1 MEHTTPITPPST
13 PPLSTLDVSLAKY
26 ESVSTVEIENK
37 KGWVAYGIDN
47 LYPNYLIELA
57 QNVPVHGA
65 LVSGIAQMVAGIGV
79 ESDNPN
85 ANKFLRAWDINEQ
98 MPFIAFDLK
107 CNGGFYL
114 DVIKP
119 VDQTLAGF
127 KVAKVNHLPFENM
140 RLAFD
145 EESGKVTG
153 AWYSRD
159 WENANKK
166 RNKPCYIPMWDDV
179 KDNVEQSRG
188 IIFTQLPTAGSMYY
202 PKPDYIGG
210 LHYIEMARQIAV
222 YHLNNIQNGLFPSF
236 IIQFNNGQPDA
247 EKAQVM
253 KRDIE
258 RSISGAKNAGKFIM
272 LFNESSQEAAQFE
285 SFPIND
291 ADKQY
296 QFLSEESDKKIF
308 VSHRVTTP
316 LIFGIRDGSG
326 LGSNTDEMT
335 QGLEIMM
342 NKVIAPM
349 RKLITRDLQGLLQ
362 NEGIEASVTFIDESI
377 LDVEE
382 IVDVTSNDTTV
393 ITDAPTTEAVSKAD
407 VSYNGAQISSAIDII
422 AKVKEGILT
431 QEQAIV
437 FLIQFLQLPTEVAS
451 AFFGG
456 GDAVSNLR
464 AYLGEEK
471 KKICCSHAGDKLTAE
486 LEAKFVAHFQ
496 NVGEVIDGEEWDLV
510 DEQPAHDTR
519 EDEEAAVMRWMD
531 AQLAGESSY
540 ANGEKRTSKGLSVDE
555 GADIGLYKIRYQW
568 AGNTSDK
575 TREFCL
581 VMDGIRDQ
589 GLVFRYEDIQEMSDD
604 GVNGQFAPQGQTSYD
619 IFLWK
624 GGVYCHHYF
633 KRLIY
638 FRKREK
644 GKFLPNDGLKNDK
657 RVGNVPFVK
666 KKGFESVKPIDTP
679 TRGSLKYS

>member
-1 MEHTTPITPPST
+1 MEHTTPITPQST
-13 PPLSTLDVSLAKY
+13 PPLSTLDISLAKY

-37 KGWVAYGIDN
+37 RGWVAYGVDN

-65 LVSGIAQMVAGIGV
+65 LVSGIAQMVAGLGV
-79 ESDNPN
+79 ESDNVN
-85 ANKFLRAWDINEQ
+85 ANKFLGVWDINEQ
-98 MPFIAFDLK
+98 LPFIAFDLK
-107 CNGGFYL
+107 CHGGYFL

-119 VDQTLAGF
+119 IDQKLAGF
-127 KVAKVNHLPFENM
+127 KAAKVNHLPFENM

-159 WENANKK
+159 WENPNKK
-166 RNKPCYIPMWDDV
+166 RNKPVFIHLWDDI
-179 KDNVEQSRG
+179 KDNAECARG
-188 IIFTQLPTAGSMYY
+188 VIFTQLPTAGSTYY

-247 EKAQVM
+247 GKAQVM

-272 LFNESSQEAAQFE
+272 LFNESTQEAASFE

-316 LIFGIRDGSG
+316 LIFGIRDSSG
-326 LGSNTDEMT
+326 LGSNTDEMK

-349 RKLITRDLQGLLQ
+349 RKLITRDLKGLLQ
-362 NEGIEASVTFIDESI
+362 NEGIDANISFIEDSP
-377 LDVEE
+377 LG
-382 IVDVTSNDTTV
+382 VDDN
-393 ITDAPTTEAVSKAD
+393 AVL
-407 VSYNGAQISSAIDII
+407 I
-422 AKVKEGILT
+422 A
-431 QEQAIV
+431 
-437 FLIQFLQLPTEVAS
+437 
-451 AFFGG
+451 
-456 GDAVSNLR
+456 
-464 AYLGEEK
+464 EK
-471 KKICCSHAGDKLTAE
+471 KKICCSHEGDKLTVE
-486 LEAKFVAHFQ
+486 LESKLVAHFQ
-496 NVGEVIDGEEWDLV
+496 NVGEEIDGEEWELM

-519 EDEEAAVMRWMD
+519 EDEELAVSKWKE
-531 AQLAGESSY
+531 AQLKAEIEY
-540 ANGEKRTSKGLSVDE
+540 ANGDQKTSPKKEADE
-555 GADIGLYKIRYQW
+555 GGDIGLYKIRYQW
-568 AGNTSDK
+568 AGDSTTK
-575 TREFCL
+575 TRPFCL
-581 VMDGIRDQ
+581 IMDGIRDE
-589 GLVFRYEDIQEMSDD
+589 GLVFRYEDIQAMGDD
-604 GVNGQFAPQGQTSYD
+604 GVNGNFAPEGQSTYD

-624 GGVYCHHYF
+624 GGVYCHHF
-633 KRLIY
+633 WKRQIY

-666 KKGFESVKPIDTP
+666 KKGFESVAPINTP
-679 TRGSLKYS
+679 TRGSLKYA

>member
-1 MEHTTPITPPST
+1 MEHTTPITPIST

-65 LVSGIAQMVAGIGV
+65 LVSGIAQMVAGLGV

-85 ANKFLRAWDINEQ
+85 ANKFLRAWDINQQ

-107 CNGGFYL
+107 CHGGYYL
-114 DVIKP
+114 DVVKP
-119 VDQTLAGF
+119 ISQDLAGF
-127 KVAKVNHLPFENM
+127 KIAKVNHLPFENM

-159 WENANKK
+159 WENASKK
-166 RNKPCYIPMWDDV
+166 RNKPCFIPMWDDI
-179 KDNVEQSRG
+179 KDNAEQSRG

-272 LFNESSQEAAQFE
+272 LFNESSQDAASFE

-326 LGSNTDEMT
+326 LGSNTDEMK

-349 RKLITRDLQGLLQ
+349 RKLITRDLRGLLQ
-362 NEGIEASVTFIDESI
+362 NEGIDATVSFIEDSAI
-377 LDVEE
+377 GIEE
-382 IVDVTSNDTTV
+382 TTTETTV
-393 ITDAPTTEAVSKAD
+393 VTDAPTTEAVSKAD
-407 VSYNGAQISSAIDII
+407 VSYNGAQIASAIDII

-437 FLIQFLQLPTEVAS
+437 FLIQFLQLPTEVAAS
-451 AFFGG
+451 FFTG
-456 GDAVSNLR
+456 GDAVANLR
-464 AYLGEEK
+464 IHLGEEK
-471 KKICCSHAGDKLTAE
+471 KKICCSHEGDKLSVE
-486 LEAKFVAHFQ
+486 LEEKFVAHFQ
-496 NVGEVIDGEEWDLV
+496 NVGEQVDGEEWELV

-519 EDEEAAVMRWMD
+519 EDEEAAVLKWTE
-531 AQLAGESSY
+531 AQLAGEGSY
-540 ANGEKRTSKGLSVDE
+540 AQGTKKSDE
-555 GADIGLYKIRYQW
+555 DRGLYKIRYQW
-568 AGNTSDK
+568 AGDSTTK
-575 TREFCL
+575 TRPFCL
-581 VMDGIRDQ
+581 IMDGIRDQ
-589 GLVFRYEDIQEMSDD
+589 GLVFRYEDIQAMGDD
-604 GVNGQFAPQGQTSYD
+604 GVNGNFAPEGQTSYD

-624 GGVYCHHYF
+624 GGVYCHHF
-633 KRLIY
+633 WKRQIY

>member
-1 MEHTTPITPPST
+1 MEHTTPTIPQST

-65 LVSGIAQMVAGIGV
+65 LVSGIAQMVAGLGV

-85 ANKFLRAWDINEQ
+85 ANKFLRAWDINQQ

-107 CNGGFYL
+107 CHGGYYL
-114 DVIKP
+114 DVVKP
-119 VDQTLAGF
+119 INQDLAGF
-127 KVAKVNHLPFENM
+127 KIAKVNHLPFENM

-159 WENANKK
+159 WENASKK
-166 RNKPCYIPMWDDV
+166 RNKPCFIPMWDDV
-179 KDNVEQSRG
+179 KDNAEQSRG

-326 LGSNTDEMT
+326 LGSNTDEMR

-349 RKLITRDLQGLLQ
+349 RKLITRDLQELLQ
-362 NEGIEASVTFIDESI
+362 NEGIDASVTFIEDSP
-377 LDVEE
+377 LG
-382 IVDVTSNDTTV
+382 VDTN
-393 ITDAPTTEAVSKAD
+393 AVL
-407 VSYNGAQISSAIDII
+407 SA
-422 AKVKEGILT
+422 
-431 QEQAIV
+431 
-437 FLIQFLQLPTEVAS
+437 
-451 AFFGG
+451 
-456 GDAVSNLR
+456 
-464 AYLGEEK
+464 EK
-471 KKICCSHAGDKLTAE
+471 KKICCSHDGDKLTAE
-486 LEAKFVAHFQ
+486 LEAKFVAHFK
-496 NVGEVIDGEEWDLV
+496 NVGEEVDGEEWELV

-531 AQLAGESSY
+531 AQLASEESY
-540 ANGEKRTSKGLSVDE
+540 ANGEKRTTKGLSVDE

-568 AGNTSDK
+568 AGDTSDK

-589 GLVFRYEDIQEMSDD
+589 GLVFRYEDIEAMGDD
-604 GVNGQFAPQGQTSYD
+604 GVNGQFAPEGQTTYD

-624 GGVYCHHYF
+624 GGVYCHHF
-633 KRLIY
+633 WKRQIY

-644 GKFLPNDGLKNDK
+644 GKFLPNDGLQNDK

-666 KKGFESVKPIDTP
+666 KKGFESIKPIDTP
-679 TRGSLKYS
+679 SRGSLKYS

>member
-65 LVSGIAQMVAGIGV
+65 LVSGIAQMVAGLGV

-107 CNGGFYL
+107 CHGGFYL
-114 DVIKP
+114 DVVKP
-119 VDQTLAGF
+119 INQDLAGF
-127 KVAKVNHLPFENM
+127 KIAKVNHLPFENM

-179 KDNVEQSRG
+179 KDNAEQSRG

-272 LFNESSQEAAQFE
+272 LFNESAQEAAQFE

-326 LGSNTDEMT
+326 LGSNTDEMA

-362 NEGIEASVTFIDESI
+362 NEGIDASVTFIEDSP
-377 LDVEE
+377 LGVEE
-382 IVDVTSNDTTV
+382 NAVL
-393 ITDAPTTEAVSKAD
+393 EA
-407 VSYNGAQISSAIDII
+407 
-422 AKVKEGILT
+422 
-431 QEQAIV
+431 
-437 FLIQFLQLPTEVAS
+437 
-451 AFFGG
+451 
-456 GDAVSNLR
+456 
-464 AYLGEEK
+464 EK

-486 LEAKFVAHFQ
+486 LEAKFTAHFQ

-519 EDEEAAVMRWMD
+519 EDEEAAVMKWID
-531 AQLAGESSY
+531 AQLASESSY
-540 ANGEKRTSKGLSVDE
+540 ANGEERTTKGSE
-555 GADIGLYKIRYQW
+555 GADVGLYKLRYQW
-568 AGNTSDK
+568 AGNTSSK

-581 VMDGIRDQ
+581 IMDGIRDQ
-589 GLVFRYEDIQEMSDD
+589 GLVFRYEDIQEMSED
-604 GVNGQFAPQGQTSYD
+604 GVNGQFAPEGQTTYD

-644 GKFLPNDGLKNDK
+644 GKFLPNDGLQNDK

-666 KKGFESVKPIDTP
+666 KKGFESIKPIDTP
-679 TRGSLKYS
+679 SRGSLKYS

>member
-1 MEHTTPITPPST
+1 MENTTSITPQST
-13 PPLSTLDVSLAKY
+13 PPLSTLDISLAKY
-26 ESVSTVEIENK
+26 ESVSTVEVENK
-37 KGWVAYGIDN
+37 KGWVSYGADN

-65 LVSGIAQMVAGIGV
+65 LVSGIAQMVAAIGV

-85 ANKFLRAWDINEQ
+85 ANKFLSAWDINEQ
-98 MPFIAFDLK
+98 LPFIAFDLK
-107 CNGGFYL
+107 CHGGYYL

-119 VDQTLAGF
+119 IDQKLAGF
-127 KVAKVNHLPFENM
+127 KAAKVNHLPYENM

-145 EESGKVTG
+145 DESGKVTG

-159 WENANKK
+159 WENVNKK
-166 RNKPCYIPMWDDV
+166 RNKPVFIPMWDDV
-179 KDNVEQSRG
+179 KDNAECSRG
-188 IIFTQLPTAGSMYY
+188 VIFTQLPTAGSNYY

-272 LFNESSQEAAQFE
+272 LFNESSQDAASFEA
-285 SFPIND
+285 FPIND

-326 LGSNTDEMT
+326 LGSNTDEMK

-349 RKLITRDLQGLLQ
+349 RKLITRDLRGLLQ
-362 NEGIEASVTFIDESI
+362 NEGIDATVSFIEDSPLGVDDAAVLEA
-377 LDVEE
+377 
-382 IVDVTSNDTTV
+382 
-393 ITDAPTTEAVSKAD
+393 
-407 VSYNGAQISSAIDII
+407 
-422 AKVKEGILT
+422 
-431 QEQAIV
+431 
-437 FLIQFLQLPTEVAS
+437 
-451 AFFGG
+451 
-456 GDAVSNLR
+456 
-464 AYLGEEK
+464 EK
-471 KKICCSHAGDKLTAE
+471 KKICCSHEGDKLSVE
-486 LEAKFVAHFQ
+486 LEEKFVAHFQ
-496 NVGEVIDGEEWDLV
+496 NVGEQVDGEEWELV

-519 EDEEAAVMRWMD
+519 EDEEAAVLKWRD
-531 AQLAGESSY
+531 AQLAKEPDASY
-540 ANGEKRTSKGLSVDE
+540 AKGDQRTSDGLGVNE

-568 AGNTSDK
+568 AGDSTSK
-575 TREFCL
+575 TRPFCL
-581 VMDGIRDQ
+581 IMDGIRDQ
-589 GLVFRYEDIQEMSDD
+589 GLVFRYEDIQAMGDD
-604 GVNGQFAPQGQTSYD
+604 GVNGNFAPEGQTSYD

-624 GGVYCHHYF
+624 GGVYCHHF
-633 KRLIY
+633 WKRQIY